1 MTAAACF
8 SQSYAQARQAFLDA
22 CAGLGLP
29 VESHPHPLPG
39 AEGEVLAIDV
49 ARSGP
54 DDAEHVLLITSGCH
68 GVEGFCGSAV
78 QIALLRDEQFQRQA
92 RDARCA
98 VVYLHAANPYGF
110 SWLRRWTH
118 ENVDLNR
125 NFRDFSQ
132 PRVDNPDY
140 PALHPVMIPKRWPPS
155 PGNRLR
161 VLGKLLKYGRKRLQK
176 AISGGQHSH
185 PDGLFFTGTAP
196 TWSNRTLR
204 DVVRRHGSACDHL
217 VWLDIHTGLGPK
229 GHGERIYSGPGDS
242 PMLTR
247 ARRWW
252 GDAVRSSQDG
262 QSVSVPL
269 TGLMVYSALE
279 ECTPERFTGLTLEY
293 GTLPGQQVLDA
304 LRAEQWLHNNPQAG
318 ALQRKRIKQQ
328 LRDAFYVD
336 EPQWKEDV
344 LRQGREVAF
353 QALQGLA
360 QERRALPA

>member
-1 MTAAACF
+1 MTSADCF
-8 SQSYAQARQAFLDA
+8 SQSYAQARQKFLEA
-22 CAGLGLP
+22 CAGLDLA
-29 VESHPHPLPG
+29 VEPYPHPLPG
-39 AEGEVLAIDV
+39 SEGEQLAIDV

-54 DDAEHVLLITSGCH
+54 ADARHVLLITSGCH
-68 GVEGFCGSAV
+68 GVEGFCGSGV
-78 QIALLRDEQFQRQA
+78 QIDLLQDQDFQRQA
-92 RDARCA
+92 REAGCA

-125 NFRDFSQ
+125 NFRDFDQ
-132 PRVDNPDY
+132 PREPNPDY
-140 PALHPVMIPKRWPPS
+140 ADLHPVMIPKRWPPS

-161 VLGKLLKYGRKRLQK
+161 LIAGLLRKGRKHLQK
-176 AISGGQHSH
+176 AISGGQFSH
-185 PDGLFFTGTAP
+185 PDGLFYTGTAP
-196 TWSNRTLR
+196 TWSNRTVREIL
-204 DVVRRHGSACDHL
+204 RRHGSGCEHL

-242 PMLTR
+242 PMLAR

-252 GDAVRSSQDG
+252 GEAVRSSQDG

-269 TGLMVYSALE
+269 TGLMVYSAIE
-279 ECTPERFTGLTLEY
+279 ECAPAEFTGLTLEY

-318 ALQRKRIKQQ
+318 AVQRRKIKQQ

-336 EPQWKEDV
+336 EPQWKEEV
-344 LRQGREVAF
+344 LRQGREVAR
-353 QALQGLA
+353 QALVGLA
-360 QERRALPA
+360 S

>member
-8 SQSYAQARQAFLDA
+8 SQTYAQARQRFLEA
-22 CAGLGLP
+22 CADLALP
-29 VESHPHPLPG
+29 VESHLHPLAG
-39 AEGEVLAIDV
+39 AEGEQLAVDV

-54 DDAEHVLLITSGCH
+54 ADAEHVLLITSGCH

-78 QIALLRDEQFQRQA
+78 QIALLRDPAFQRLA
-92 RDARCA
+92 AEARCA

-132 PRVDNPDY
+132 PRGHNPDY
-140 PALHPVMIPKRWPPS
+140 AEVHPVMVPKRWPAGL
-155 PGNRLR
+155 GNRLR
-161 VLGKLLKYGRKRLQK
+161 LYSFLLRKGRKRLQK
-176 AISGGQHSH
+176 AISGGQFSH
-185 PDGLFFTGTAP
+185 PDGLFYTGVTP
-196 TWSNRTLR
+196 TWSNHTVRQ
-204 DVVRRHGSACDHL
+204 VVRRHGSDCAHL

-252 GDAVRSSQDG
+252 GNEVRSSQDG

-279 ECTPERFTGLTLEY
+279 ECSPAQFTGLTLEY

-318 ALQRKRIKQQ
+318 AAQRKRIKRQ

-336 EPQWKEDV
+336 EPQWKDDV
-344 LRQGREVAF
+344 LRQGREVAE
-353 QALQGLA
+353 QALRGLMA
-360 QERRALPA
+360 

>member
-1 MTAAACF
+1 MTSAACF
-8 SQSYAQARQAFLDA
+8 SQSYAHARQKFLDA

-29 VESHPHPLPG
+29 VESHVHPLPG
-39 AEGEVLAIDV
+39 AEGEQLAIDV

-54 DDAEHVLLITSGCH
+54 ADAEHVLLITSGCH

-78 QIALLRDEQFQRQA
+78 QLALLRDEDFQRQA
-92 RDARCA
+92 REARCA
-98 VVYLHAANPYGF
+98 VVYLHAVNPYGF
-110 SWLRRWTH
+110 SWLRRWTQ

-125 NFRDFSQ
+125 NFRDFDQ
-132 PRVDNPDY
+132 LRAANADY
-140 PALHPVMIPKRWPPS
+140 AALHPLMIPAQWPPT

-161 VLGKLLKYGRKRLQK
+161 LLGQLLTRGRKRLQK
-176 AISGGQHSH
+176 AISSGQHSH
-185 PDGLFFTGTAP
+185 PDGLFYTGSAP
-196 TWSNRTLR
+196 TWSNRT
-204 DVVRRHGSACDHL
+204 VRGIVRSHASRCAHL

-242 PMLTR
+242 PMLAR
-247 ARRWW
+247 ARQWW

-269 TGLMVYSALE
+269 SGLMVYSALE
-279 ECTPERFTGLTLEY
+279 ECAPAQFTGLTLEY

-304 LRAEQWLHNNPQAG
+304 LRAEQWLHNNPQVDDTRR
-318 ALQRKRIKQQ
+318 QRIKRQ

-344 LRQGREVAF
+344 LRQGREVAC
-353 QALQGLA
+353 QALSGLSGA
-360 QERRALPA
+360 R

>member
-1 MTAAACF
+1 MTSPDCF
-8 SQSYAQARQAFLDA
+8 SQSYAQARQKFLEA
-22 CAGLGLP
+22 CARLDLP
-29 VESHPHPLPG
+29 VECFPHPLPG
-39 AEGEVLAIDV
+39 REGEQLAIDV

-54 DDAEHVLLITSGCH
+54 ADAEHVLLITSGCH

-78 QIALLRDEQFQRQA
+78 QIDLLQDPDFQRMG

-132 PRVDNPDY
+132 PRQHNPDY
-140 PALHPVMIPKRWPPS
+140 AALHPVMIPERWPPS
-155 PGNRLR
+155 LGNRLR
-161 VLGKLLKYGRKRLQK
+161 LISGLVRRGRKHLQK
-176 AISGGQHSH
+176 AISGGQFSH
-185 PDGLFFTGTAP
+185 PDGLFYTGTEP
-196 TWSNRTLR
+196 TWSNRTVREVL
-204 DVVRRHGSACDHL
+204 RRHGSACKHL

-242 PMLTR
+242 PMLAR

-252 GDAVRSSQDG
+252 GESVRSSQDG

-269 TGLMVYSALE
+269 TGLMVYSAIE
-279 ECTPERFTGLTLEY
+279 ECTPAEFTGLTLEY
-293 GTLPGQQVLDA
+293 GTLPGEQVLDA
-304 LRAEQWLHNNPQAG
+304 LRAEQWLHNNPRASE
-318 ALQRKRIKQQ
+318 AQRQKIKQQ

-336 EPQWKEDV
+336 EPQWKAEV
-344 LRQGREVAF
+344 LRQGREVAQ
-353 QALQGLA
+353 QALAGLA
-360 QERRALPA
+360 S

>member
-1 MTAAACF
+1 MNPAACF
-8 SQSYAQARQAFLDA
+8 SQTYAQARQKFLKA
-22 CAGLGLP
+22 CADRGLS
-29 VESHPHPLPG
+29 VESHRHPLRG
-39 AEGEVLAIDV
+39 AEGEELAIDV

-54 DDAEHVLLITSGCH
+54 IDAEHVLLISSGCH

-78 QIALLRDEQFQRQA
+78 QIALLQDENFQRQA
-92 RDARCA
+92 SDARCA

-132 PRVDNPDY
+132 PRSPNRDY
-140 PALHPVMIPKRWPPS
+140 PRLHSLMIPERWPVTLI
-155 PGNRLR
+155 NRLR
-161 VLGKLLKYGRKRLQK
+161 LLSHLVRLGRKRLQE

-185 PDGLFFTGTAP
+185 PDGLFYTGISP
-196 TWSNRTLR
+196 TWSNAA
-204 DVVRRHGSACDHL
+204 VRRILHQQANRCEHL
-217 VWLDIHTGLGPK
+217 VWIDIHTGLGPK
-229 GHGERIYSGPGDS
+229 GHGERIYSGPANS
-242 PMLTR
+242 PMLKR

-252 GDAVRSSQDG
+252 GEGVRSSQEG

-269 TGLMVYSALE
+269 NGLMVYGTME
-279 ECTPERFTGLTLEY
+279 ECAPAAFTALTLEF

-304 LRAEQWLHNNPQAG
+304 LRAEQWLHNNPG
-318 ALQRKRIKQQ
+318 TSEQRRQQIKRQ

-344 LRQGREVAF
+344 LRQAREVAL
-353 QALQGLA
+353 QAICGLNEEALVA
-360 QERRALPA
+360 Q

>member
-1 MTAAACF
+1 MTSADCF
-8 SQSYAQARQAFLDA
+8 SQTYAQARQTFLQA
-22 CAGLGLP
+22 CAALDLP
-29 VESHPHPLPG
+29 VESYTHPLPG
-39 AEGEVLAIDV
+39 SAGEELAVDV

-54 DDAEHVLLITSGCH
+54 ADAEHVLLITSGCH

-78 QIALLRDEQFQRQA
+78 QIDLLRD
-92 RDARCA
+92 RDFLRLAGEARCA
-98 VVYLHAANPYGF
+98 VVFVHAANPWGF

-132 PRVDNPDY
+132 PCAPNPDY
-140 PALHPVMIPKRWPPS
+140 AALHPVMIPRQWPPS
-155 PGNRLR
+155 LGNRLR
-161 VLGKLLKYGRKRLQK
+161 LLSKLARRGRKHLQK
-176 AISGGQHSH
+176 AISGGQSSH
-185 PDGLFFTGTAP
+185 PDGLFYTGTAP

-204 DVVRRHGSACDHL
+204 EILRRHGRACAHL

-229 GHGERIYSGPGDS
+229 GYGERIYSGPGDS
-242 PMLTR
+242 PMLAR

-279 ECTPERFTGLTLEY
+279 ECAPAEFTGLTLEY
-293 GTLPGQQVLDA
+293 GTLPGEQVLDA

-318 ALQRKRIKQQ
+318 AAQRRRIKQQ

-344 LRQGREVAF
+344 LRQGREVAR
-353 QALQGLA
+353 QALAGLA
-360 QERRALPA
+360 S